1 MIEEERM
8 KMIMD
13 HYENPRNFGPLE
25 NPTVTLRGGNPNCG
39 DEMNIY
45 IRTDGESL
53 IEDISF
59 DGAGCTVSQA
69 AASLL
74 TEFVKGKTVSQL
86 GELDSDYLRDLLGKD
101 IMVTRPKCSRLALE
115 TLKFWARDFKKGKE
129 PQS

>member
-1 MIEEERM
+1 MIDEERM

-25 NPTVTLRGGNPNCG
+25 SPTVTLRGGNPNCG
-39 DEMNIY
+39 DTLNIY
-45 IRTDGESL
+45 IRTDGGSV

-59 DGAGCTVSQA
+59 DGEGCTISQA

-74 TEFVKGKTVSQL
+74 TEFLKGKTVERL
-86 GELDSDYLRDLLGKD
+86 GELDSDYLRELLGKD

-115 TLKFWARDFKKGKE
+115 TLKSWARNFEMGKTA
-129 PQS
+129 

>member
-39 DEMNIY
+39 DTLNIY
-45 IRTDGESL
+45 IRTADGDV

-59 DGAGCTVSQA
+59 DGEGCTITQA

-74 TEFVKGKTVSQL
+74 TEFVKGKTVGEL
-86 GELDSDYLRDLLGKD
+86 GGLDSDYLMELLGRD

-115 TLKFWARDFKKGKE
+115 TLKSWARNFGRGKIA
-129 PQS
+129 

>member
-25 NPTVTLRGGNPNCG
+25 SPTVTLRGGNPNCG
-39 DEMNIY
+39 DTLNIY
-45 IRTDGESL
+45 IRTADGGV

-59 DGAGCTVSQA
+59 DGEGCTISQA

-74 TEFVKGKTVSQL
+74 TEFIKGKTVERI
-86 GELDSDYLRDLLGKD
+86 GELDSDYLRELFGKD

-115 TLKFWARDFKKGKE
+115 TLKSWARDFERGKTA
-129 PQS
+129 

>member
-25 NPTVTLRGGNPNCG
+25 NPEVTLRGGNPNCG

-59 DGAGCTVSQA
+59 DGAGCTISQA

-86 GELDSDYLRDLLGKD
+86 RELDSDYLRDLLGKD

-115 TLKFWARDFKKGKE
+115 ILKSWARCFQRGKTA
-129 PQS
+129 

>member
-25 NPTVTLRGGNPNCG
+25 HPTVTLKGGNPNCG
-39 DEMNIY
+39 DNINIY
-45 IRTDGESL
+45 IRTDGGSV

-59 DGAGCTVSQA
+59 DGEGCTISQA

-74 TEFVKGKTVSQL
+74 TEFVKGKTVGQV
-86 GELDSDYLRDLLGKD
+86 GELDSDYLRGLLGKD

-115 TLKFWARDFKKGKE
+115 TLKSWVRDFERGKTA
-129 PQS
+129 

>member
-25 NPTVTLRGGNPNCG
+25 NPTVILRGGNPNCG
-39 DEMNIY
+39 DEINIY
-45 IRTDGESL
+45 IRMNGESL

-59 DGAGCTVSQA
+59 DGAGCTISQS

-74 TEFVKGKTVSQL
+74 TEFLKGKTVSQL
-86 GELDSDYLRDLLGKD
+86 EELDSDYLREFLGKD
-101 IMVTRPKCSRLALE
+101 IMATRP
-115 TLKFWARDFKKGKE
+115 
-129 PQS
+129 

>member
-25 NPTVTLRGGNPNCG
+25 SPTVTLRGGNPNCG
-39 DEMNIY
+39 DNINIY
-45 IRTDGESL
+45 IRTNGAGV

-59 DGAGCTVSQA
+59 DGEGCTISQA

-74 TEFVKGKTVSQL
+74 TEFVKGKTVERV
-86 GELDSDYLRDLLGKD
+86 GELAVSYTHL
-101 IMVTRPKCSRLALE
+101 
-115 TLKFWARDFKKGKE
+115 TL
-129 PQS
+129 PTIYSV

>member
-39 DEMNIY
+39 DTLNIY
-45 IRTDGESL
+45 IRTADGDV

-59 DGAGCTVSQA
+59 DGEGCTITQA

-74 TEFVKGKTVSQL
+74 TEFVKGKTVGEL
-86 GELDSDYLRDLLGKD
+86 GGLDSDYLMELLGKD

-115 TLKFWARDFKKGKE
+115 TLKSWARNFGRGKIA
-129 PQS
+129 

>member
-25 NPTVTLRGGNPNCG
+25 SPTVTLRGGNPNCG
-39 DEMNIY
+39 DTLNIY
-45 IRTDGESL
+45 IRTSDADV

-59 DGAGCTVSQA
+59 DGQGCTISQA

-74 TEFVKGKTVSQL
+74 TEFIKGKTVDRL
-86 GELDSDYLRDLLGKD
+86 REIDSDHLREFLGKD
-101 IMVTRPKCSRLALE
+101 IMITRPKCSRLALE
-115 TLKFWARDFKKGKE
+115 TLKSWARNFNRGKTA
-129 PQS
+129 

>member
-1 MIEEERM
+1 MIEEKRM

-39 DEMNIY
+39 DTLNIY
-45 IRTDGESL
+45 IRTADGDV

-59 DGAGCTVSQA
+59 DGEGCTITQA

-74 TEFVKGKTVSQL
+74 TEFVKGKTVGEL
-86 GELDSDYLRDLLGKD
+86 GGLDSDYLMELLGRD

-115 TLKFWARDFKKGKE
+115 TLKSWARNFGRGKIA
-129 PQS
+129 

>member
-1 MIEEERM
+1 MIEEDRM

-25 NPTVTLRGGNPNCG
+25 SPTVTLRGGNPNCG
-39 DEMNIY
+39 DTINIY
-45 IRTDGESL
+45 IRVDGENI

-59 DGAGCTVSQA
+59 DGEGCTVSQA

-74 TEFVKGKTVSQL
+74 TDFVKGKTVGQV
-86 GELDSDYLRDLLGKD
+86 GELDSDYLKELLGKD

-115 TLKFWARDFKKGKE
+115 TLRSWVRDFGRGKTA
-129 PQS
+129 

>member
-1 MIEEERM
+1 MIEEDRM

-25 NPTVTLRGGNPNCG
+25 SPTVTLRGGNPNCG
-39 DEMNIY
+39 DTLNIY
-45 IRTDGESL
+45 IRTADGGI

-59 DGAGCTVSQA
+59 DGEGCTISQA

-74 TEFVKGKTVSQL
+74 TEFLKGKSVERL
-86 GELDSDYLRDLLGKD
+86 RELDSDYLREFLGKD

-115 TLKFWARDFKKGKE
+115 TLKSWARDFGKGKTA
-129 PQS
+129 

>member
-1 MIEEERM
+1 MIEEDRM

-25 NPTVTLRGGNPNCG
+25 DPTVTLRGGHPDCG
-39 DEMNIY
+39 DKINIY
-45 IRTDGESL
+45 IRIDGGAV

-59 DGAGCTVSQA
+59 DGEGCTISQA

-74 TEFVKGKTVSQL
+74 TEFAKGKTVEQV
-86 GELDSDYLRDLLGKD
+86 GELDSDYLRELLGKD

-115 TLKFWARDFKKGKE
+115 ILKSWVRDFGKGKTA
-129 PQS
+129 

>member
-1 MIEEERM
+1 MIEEDRM

-39 DEMNIY
+39 DEINIY
-45 IRTDGESL
+45 IRIDGGNV
-53 IEDISF
+53 IKDISF
-59 DGAGCTVSQA
+59 DGKGCTISQA

-74 TEFVKGKTVSQL
+74 TEFAKGKTVEQV
-86 GELDSDYLRDLLGKD
+86 GELDSDYVKELLGKD

-115 TLKFWARDFKKGKE
+115 TLKSWVRDLGKGKTA
-129 PQS
+129 